1 MKTHESWSRIA
12 EKSIENQSNIYGRK
26 TLMENLKID
35 RRSIEKWMEKIAM
48 MERIKTNDNSSR
60 IVEKSMQNP
69 SKIYGRIAIDGAYTK
84 QWKID
89 RKSIEKWM
97 EKIAMMERKKSNEN
111 SAGIDEKS
119 MENQSKVYGRIANDG
134 TYRK

>member
-48 MERIKTNDNSSR
+48 MER
-60 IVEKSMQNP
+60 
-69 SKIYGRIAIDGAYTK
+69 
-84 QWKID
+84 
-89 RKSIEKWM
+89 
-97 EKIAMMERKKSNEN
+97 KKSNEN

>member
-1 MKTHESWSRIA
+1 
-12 EKSIENQSNIYGRK
+12 
-26 TLMENLKID
+26 MENLKID

-89 RKSIEKWM
+89 RKSTEKWM

-119 MENQSKVYGRIANDG
+119 MENQSKVYGRIAKDG

>member
-1 MKTHESWSRIA
+1 METFAWKPRIA
-12 EKSIENQSNIYGRK
+12 EKSIKNQSNIYGRK

-69 SKIYGRIAIDGAYTK
+69 SKIYGRIANDGAYTK
-84 QWKID
+84 
-89 RKSIEKWM
+89 
-97 EKIAMMERKKSNEN
+97 
-111 SAGIDEKS
+111 
-119 MENQSKVYGRIANDG
+119 
-134 TYRK
+134 